1 MYVRSENVSEVLSL
15 YIQMITLP
23 TGLKNIFPRGT
34 LHDWPFAVVNPPVTY
49 TMDQ

>member
-23 TGLKNIFPRGT
+23 TGLKISFRVEHYMTGPS
-34 LHDWPFAVVNPPVTY
+34 
-49 TMDQ
+49 Q